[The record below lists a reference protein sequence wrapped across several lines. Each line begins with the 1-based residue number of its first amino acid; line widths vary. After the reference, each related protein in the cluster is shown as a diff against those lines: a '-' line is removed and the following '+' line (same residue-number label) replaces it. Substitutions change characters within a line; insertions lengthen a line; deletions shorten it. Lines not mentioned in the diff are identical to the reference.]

1 MENKHKGLLNILF
14 GKLNKI
20 NNQLKDFVNMYE
32 KYSEEIENN
41 YNVSSQLDNERTI
54 ADWFSDKLI
63 KLIEKSIAPVPMKLT
78 EHYIKT
84 PSIFKKNGKEKTE
97 YKKSIEGLKHKQD
110 EWKRWMTIDCTFKL
124 EYKNEIY
131 YIFVEYKMNRTKKII
146 PELATDY
153 VKHKF
158 YTFSNK
164 FEANTIFLFFKFD
177 YDENNKNNIVLYYK
191 NIKEIPDNTNWDESL
206 NEGSIFYNIN
216 SKKHNDNN
224 INKIY
229 DAYKTLSN
237 ISEKTKTIPIDTF
250 NILKNN
256 IFYKNKDCFKN
267 KVAYSN
273 NIRLCLNI
281 FEYVYKKFIK
291 DKEKLVFIFKN
302 LISKIDTDLNL
313 ETINESS
320 LEMFFNTGKLNEVL
334 IEKIIQST
342 AKHLW
347 NKEKQDTK
355 NQFDK
360 TRGTVDIK
368 KMTSLYIISLVYTY
382 VKIFLKEEFKL
393 NVQDKKIKKIMEQ
406 IKDRNIYLINKTIKD
421 YEKHRDNFEGL
432 VFVLC
437 YFIVNLW
444 NVIGIKD
451 NEEWELSDN
460 FYTQKNIN
468 DILKII
474 SKYDKN
480 DNINDVNTF
489 FNKINQVVIKI
500 VSGIK

>member
-1 MENKHKGLLNILF
+1 
-14 GKLNKI
+14 
-20 NNQLKDFVNMYE
+20 
-32 KYSEEIENN
+32 
-41 YNVSSQLDNERTI
+41 
-54 ADWFSDKLI
+54 
-63 KLIEKSIAPVPMKLT
+63 
-78 EHYIKT
+78 
-84 PSIFKKNGKEKTE
+84 
-97 YKKSIEGLKHKQD
+97 
-110 EWKRWMTIDCTFKL
+110 
-124 EYKNEIY
+124 
-131 YIFVEYKMNRTKKII
+131 
-146 PELATDY
+146 
-153 VKHKF
+153 
-158 YTFSNK
+158 
-164 FEANTIFLFFKFD
+164 
-177 YDENNKNNIVLYYK
+177 
-191 NIKEIPDNTNWDESL
+191 
-206 NEGSIFYNIN
+206 
-216 SKKHNDNN
+216 
-224 INKIY
+224 
-229 DAYKTLSN
+229 
-237 ISEKTKTIPIDTF
+237 
-250 NILKNN
+250 
-256 IFYKNKDCFKN
+256 
-267 KVAYSN
+267 
-273 NIRLCLNI
+273 
-281 FEYVYKKFIK
+281 
-291 DKEKLVFIFKN
+291 
-302 LISKIDTDLNL
+302 
-313 ETINESS
+313 
-320 LEMFFNTGKLNEVL
+320 MFFNTGKLNEVL

-368 KMTSLYIISLVYTY
+368 KITSLYIISLVYTY
-382 VKIFLKEEFKL
+382 VNIFLKEEFKL
-393 NVQDKKIKKIMEQ
+393 NVEDKKIKKIMEQ